1 MIKTSLTC
9 SMILAGAFAVMG
21 SPANAQSVDE
31 TVSYIQ
37 GRCVNSTVY
46 HNYPTGSQP
55 VTTLSFNVQNG
66 IMSWRY
72 RNDMRTHTLTVP
84 LADVSSVTHSGEE
97 ITIRSNSRSVG
108 MDLSDDSVGAANYT
122 EGWMYCP
129 NADRIVRALE
139 HLVSLEGDDPFAN

>member
-9 SMILAGAFAVMG
+9 SIIMAGAFVVMG

-46 HNYPTGSQP
+46 HNYPTGSRP
-55 VTTLSFNVQNG
+55 VTALSFNVQNG

-72 RNDMRTHTLTVP
+72 SNGSWTTTVTVP
-84 LADVSSVTHSGEE
+84 LSDVSSITHSGEE
-97 ITIRSNSRSVG
+97 IRIRSNSRSLG
-108 MDLSDDSVGAANYT
+108 MDLSDDSVGAAYDT
-122 EGWMYCP
+122 DGWMYCP
-129 NADRIVRALE
+129 NAERIVRALE

>member
-1 MIKTSLTC
+1 MFKKSLTC
-9 SMILAGAFAVMG
+9 SIIIAGAFAVTG
-21 SPANAQSVDE
+21 SPANAQSLNE

-37 GRCVNSTVY
+37 GRCVNSTVLR
-46 HNYPTGSQP
+46 NYSTGSRP
-55 VTTLSFNVQNG
+55 VTALSFNVQNG

-72 RNDMRTHTLTVP
+72 SNGSWTTTVTVP
-84 LADVSSVTHSGEE
+84 LSDVSSITHSGTE

-108 MDLSDDSVGAANYT
+108 LDLSDDSVGAAYDT
-122 EGWMYCP
+122 EGVMYCP

>member
-1 MIKTSLTC
+1 MFKKSLTC
-9 SMILAGAFAVMG
+9 SIIIAGAFAVTG
-21 SPANAQSVDE
+21 SPANAQSLNE

-46 HNYPTGSQP
+46 QNYPTGSQP
-55 VTTLSFNVQNG
+55 VTTVSFSVQNG

-72 RNDMRTHTLTVP
+72 RNRMRTHTVTVP

-108 MDLSDDSVGAANYT
+108 LDLSDDSVGAAYDT
-122 EGWMYCP
+122 EGFMYCP

>member
-9 SMILAGAFAVMG
+9 GMILAGAFAVTG
-21 SPANAQSVDE
+21 SPANAQSLNE

-55 VTTLSFNVQNG
+55 VTALSFNVQNG

-72 RNDMRTHTLTVP
+72 RNDMRTHTVTVP